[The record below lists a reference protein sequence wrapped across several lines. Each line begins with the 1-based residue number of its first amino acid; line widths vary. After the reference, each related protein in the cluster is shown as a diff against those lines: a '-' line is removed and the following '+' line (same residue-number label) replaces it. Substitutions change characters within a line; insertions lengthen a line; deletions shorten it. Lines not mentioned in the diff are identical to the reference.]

1 MLPLRKKK
9 STKFGES
16 GNVLS
21 TAALFFG
28 FISSVWQK
36 RATGTKRWRERKES
50 GGGGLRRSS
59 GRKRLLWQ
67 IRFACHGT
75 RNTARAG
82 KPEGVPL
89 SQSLNQLNGWQNQRG
104 LGTCVTRGVTGV
116 VDAIGKILNIWCRA
130 SRGCRCDDN
139 DDADEI
145 LRAARISSVVQKI
158 KSHRPSSK
166 RNRV

>member
-1 MLPLRKKK
+1 LLSSKKNQRNLANQVTSCRQLPYFLTSRLCDRREQLGQSVDVKRKR
-9 STKFGES
+9 
-16 GNVLS
+16 V
-21 TAALFFG
+21 AAV
-28 FISSVWQK
+28 SYEEVASK
-36 RATGTKRWRERKES
+36 
-50 GGGGLRRSS
+50 
-59 GRKRLLWQ
+59 RKRLLWQ

-75 RNTARAG
+75 WNTARAG
-82 KPEGVPL
+82 KLEGVPL

-104 LGTCVTRGVTGV
+104 LRTCVTRGVTGV

-130 SRGCRCDDN
+130 SRGCRCDDYDN
-139 DDADEI
+139 ADEI